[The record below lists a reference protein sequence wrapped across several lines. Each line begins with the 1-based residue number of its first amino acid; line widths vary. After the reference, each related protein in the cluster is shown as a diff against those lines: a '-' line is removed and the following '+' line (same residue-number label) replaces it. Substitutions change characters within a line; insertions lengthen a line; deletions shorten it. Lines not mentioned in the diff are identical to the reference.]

1 LYLFQ
6 RLVVHAGSVVLTRRG
21 RLRRRL

>member
-21 RLRRRL
+21 RLRRGL